1 LARVAIDS
9 DRRCVW
15 IEATSS
21 LHPIHT
27 RTEGLE
33 GYLDLDARRD
43 GRIDLTVTPKARL
56 SLPVDRLRS
65 GNVLEDREMK
75 RRINARRYRTI
86 EGELSEMQALGDDG
100 RYRVRGEIPF
110 RGVTN
115 EHEDDMHLS
124 FVDEDTIA
132 MTGESTFDIRDYGME
147 PPRILMLRVEPE
159 VKVRVEIVAA
169 RQEE

>member
-1 LARVAIDS
+1 LARFAVVS
-9 DRRCVW
+9 DRSSVW
-15 IEATSS
+15 IDARSS
-21 LHPIHT
+21 IHPIRT

-33 GYLDLDARRD
+33 GYLDLEARGD
-43 GRIDLTVTPKARL
+43 GRIDLAVTPKARL

-65 GNVLEDREMK
+65 GNVLEDRELK
-75 RRINARRYRTI
+75 RRINARRYSTI
-86 EGELSEMQALGDDG
+86 DGELSEMEPVGDDG
-100 RYRVRGEIPF
+100 LYRVRGEVTF

-115 EHEDDMHLS
+115 EHEDDMHFS
-124 FVDEDTIA
+124 FVDKDTLA
-132 MTGESTFDIRDYGME
+132 LTGESTFDIRDYGME

>member
-1 LARVAIDS
+1 MARFAIVS
-9 DRRCVW
+9 DRSCVW

-21 LHPIHT
+21 MHPIRS

-33 GYLDLDARRD
+33 GYLELQAAGD
-43 GRIDLTVTPKARL
+43 GRIDLAVMPKARL

-65 GNVLEDREMK
+65 GNLLEDRELK
-75 RRINARRYRTI
+75 RRINARRYSTI
-86 EGELSEMQALGDDG
+86 DGELRAMEAVDDDG
-100 RYRVRGEIPF
+100 LYRVRGEVTF

-115 EHEDDMHLS
+115 EHEDDMHVS

-159 VKVRVEIVAA
+159 VRVRVEIVAE